1 MRQAGGPNVDQTHR
15 GRYEREPWAAGSGR
29 ERGPERPE
37 EMASDRALGTQKG
50 RRRARDTEREAAR
63 SGHRKGGGALGAPGV
78 F

>member
-37 EMASDRALGTQKG
+37 EMASDRTHMTW
-50 RRRARDTEREAAR
+50 RRIAR